1 MNFFK
6 NKTRTY
12 MNRKKIIFFIL
23 IALFILFII
32 FPYISNAL
40 MNVNSPFGYVTEE
53 TKNAWIGYSGSILGG
68 LFTLIGVYL
77 TLKNNDKIREQTFK
91 DNLSLT
97 NEQIRL
103 ENLPFL
109 SFEVKQTDRFNEI
122 NQYSIFSI
130 DQTNDYNEDLLIGI
144 HIQNSGVNIAKNV
157 RVQVIFGE
165 VYDKGE
171 SILHKGIIKAG
182 DSMNSGIAFGYNS
195 NPDLIE
201 NIKDLEIK
209 LIFFY
214 EDIFGNFY
222 KQDFSGTLEIFPNDI
237 NNESNQPRIYFDS
250 FKGPELTKINYYY
263 VSEESIMNKKKE
275 KEALDNANKLLRLEN
290 GFNRKDE
297 LNSIISKFR
306 EVFYRKRMD
315 EIITDIRKKGN
326 YDGGGAEGRSDFRIL
341 SNDLVILEMEGSFSF
356 GNIELYYSYTLKV
369 ELDKKTVYF
378 SNFKIMREKNIS
390 LLQKIKIKYK
400 FRSKKVRLI

>member
-1 MNFFK
+1 
-6 NKTRTY
+6 

-130 DQTNDYNEDLLIGI
+130 D
-144 HIQNSGVNIAKNV
+144 
-157 RVQVIFGE
+157 
-165 VYDKGE
+165 
-171 SILHKGIIKAG
+171 
-182 DSMNSGIAFGYNS
+182 
-195 NPDLIE
+195 
-201 NIKDLEIK
+201 
-209 LIFFY
+209 
-214 EDIFGNFY
+214 
-222 KQDFSGTLEIFPNDI
+222 
-237 NNESNQPRIYFDS
+237 
-250 FKGPELTKINYYY
+250 
-263 VSEESIMNKKKE
+263 
-275 KEALDNANKLLRLEN
+275 
-290 GFNRKDE
+290 
-297 LNSIISKFR
+297 
-306 EVFYRKRMD
+306 
-315 EIITDIRKKGN
+315 
-326 YDGGGAEGRSDFRIL
+326 
-341 SNDLVILEMEGSFSF
+341 
-356 GNIELYYSYTLKV
+356 
-369 ELDKKTVYF
+369 
-378 SNFKIMREKNIS
+378 
-390 LLQKIKIKYK
+390 
-400 FRSKKVRLI
+400 

>member
-1 MNFFK
+1 
-6 NKTRTY
+6 

-40 MNVNSPFGYVTEE
+40 MNVNSPFGYMTEE

-144 HIQNSGVNIAKNV
+144 HIQNGGVNIAKNV

-315 EIITDIRKKGN
+315 EIITDIRKKEIMMVVERK
-326 YDGGGAEGRSDFRIL
+326 DALIL
-341 SNDLVILEMEGSFSF
+341 GFFQMI
-356 GNIELYYSYTLKV
+356 
-369 ELDKKTVYF
+369 
-378 SNFKIMREKNIS
+378 
-390 LLQKIKIKYK
+390 
-400 FRSKKVRLI
+400 

>member
-1 MNFFK
+1 M
-6 NKTRTY
+6 
-12 MNRKKIIFFIL
+12 
-23 IALFILFII
+23 
-32 FPYISNAL
+32 
-40 MNVNSPFGYVTEE
+40 
-53 TKNAWIGYSGSILGG
+53 
-68 LFTLIGVYL
+68 
-77 TLKNNDKIREQTFK
+77 
-91 DNLSLT
+91 
-97 NEQIRL
+97 
-103 ENLPFL
+103 
-109 SFEVKQTDRFNEI
+109 
-122 NQYSIFSI
+122 
-130 DQTNDYNEDLLIGI
+130 
-144 HIQNSGVNIAKNV
+144 
-157 RVQVIFGE
+157 IFGE

-297 LNSIISKFR
+297 LNSIIRKFR